1 MVVMVE
7 KSILE
12 SIETEFRVDLDS
24 VHDAEIVYNSI
35 KPEISYEGNERSVSK
50 IRLDDKSIVINIF
63 SKDIVSLRASMNSYI
78 RWINLSLEIL
88 NINKG

>member
-1 MVVMVE
+1 MVE

-12 SIETEFRVDLDS
+12 NIETEFRIDLDNI
-24 VHDAEIVYNSI
+24 HDAKIVYNSI
-35 KPEISYEGNERSVSK
+35 KPEISYERNERSVSK
-50 IRLDDKSIVINIF
+50 ISLEEKSIVINIF
-63 SKDIVSLRASMNSYI
+63 SRDIVSLRASMNSYI